1 MRKFDIA
8 RMLAKKFAYTS
19 YLEIVTP
26 STGGTYAQVDREQLT
41 QRMRL
46 MYRRPAAFSDGELI
60 DFGTTKEDAEE
71 LYFEVM
77 QRGLRFELVFVDPFH
92 TYACS
97 LRDIVY
103 ALQLTK
109 PEGIV
114 LIHDCDPP
122 NEEIAGPEFRHG
134 DWCGVT
140 YVAYLDLV
148 LQAQGLHYVTV
159 DTDYGCGII
168 SKTARPEL
176 FDKEVDAALRSE
188 WQKLELT
195 RKFGFFERNRLQLL
209 HLISPE
215 ELTRRLG
222 G

>member
-1 MRKFDIA
+1 
-8 RMLAKKFAYTS
+8 
-19 YLEIVTP
+19 
-26 STGGTYAQVDREQLT
+26 
-41 QRMRL
+41 
-46 MYRRPAAFSDGELI
+46 
-60 DFGTTKEDAEE
+60 
-71 LYFEVM
+71 M
-77 QRGLRFELVFVDPFH
+77 QRGLRFDLVFVDPFH

-103 ALQLTK
+103 ALQLIK

-122 NEEIAGPEFRHG
+122 KEEIAGPEFRHG

-140 YVAYLDLV
+140 YAAYLDLL
-148 LQAQGLHYVTV
+148 LQAADLQYVTV

-168 SKTARPEL
+168 SKISRPGL
-176 FDKEVDAALRSE
+176 FDMEVDAALRSE

-195 RKFGFFERNRLQLL
+195 QKFGFFERNRRQLL
-209 HLISPE
+209 HLISPND
-215 ELTRRLG
+215 LQRRLG